1 MMRICDRFYRKTILS
16 GAACATLLLI
26 AGFINSNAQQGGTI
40 TGRVMNDEGAGA
52 PNVTVHIIRATSG
65 RSGASPRGDTQV
77 VTDKDG
83 NFRATGLSPGLYAVD
98 VFRAKEYVMRPLTAA
113 ENRER
118 KYYRVGDSITITLVK
133 GGVITGRVTDSDGQP
148 MVGLQVSAT
157 MVRDAEGYSVRAAPQ
172 GEPRMTDD
180 RGIYRIFGL
189 RPGSYI
195 VGTSGKM
202 YPASFSPYAGSAI
215 TYHPSSTLDTAAE
228 VAVASGAEASGVDIQ
243 FRGGPGY
250 VISGTVTTTSATLA
264 SRGAMVSITN
274 TDINSVTGFASVRH
288 NDPRKGF
295 MIKGVNNG
303 NYEIV
308 AYSSGD
314 QELDASSAP
323 RRVTISG
330 ADVTGLELRIS
341 PLASVSGQVLIEASS
356 KSCGNKS
363 KRAMEEIMIYA
374 RSDDP
379 AALDARASSVP
390 HFFRSDAVV
399 NEKGEFA
406 IHPLRPSRYHFE
418 ASLPDENWYTRSITI
433 PTPTAA
439 REPQALM
446 NLRDISRAGLEI
458 KPGDKVT
465 RVTVKVAEGA
475 AGLRGKV
482 VAENEGASLPSRLR
496 VHLAPVDAALANEV
510 LRYAEVLTRNDGS
523 FAFNNLAPGKYWLLA
538 RPVPDDEP
546 VDRPPRLL
554 SWDSAERARLRMEAE
569 KKKIEVELKPCQR
582 LNDFS
587 FKF

>member
-1 MMRICDRFYRKTILS
+1 MRIGERFYRKTIFS
-16 GAACATLLLI
+16 GAACATLLLS
-26 AGFINSNAQQGGTI
+26 AGFIISNAQQGGTI
-40 TGRVMNDEGAGA
+40 TERVVNDEGAGM
-52 PNVTVHIIRATSG
+52 PNVTIHIIRAPAGG
-65 RSGASPRGDTQV
+65 RAASPRGNTEV

-83 NFRATGLSPGLYAVD
+83 NFRGAGLSPGLYSIDAPRV
-98 VFRAKEYVMRPLTAA
+98 KEFVMRPLTAA
-113 ENRER
+113 ESGER
-118 KYYRVGDSITITLVK
+118 RYYRVGDSITITLMK
-133 GGVITGRVTDSDGQP
+133 GGVITGRVTNPDGQP
-148 MVGLQVSAT
+148 MVGAEVSAT
-157 MVRDAEGYSVRAAPQ
+157 MVRDAEGYSVRDAPE
-172 GEPRMTDD
+172 GESRMTDD
-180 RGIYRIFGL
+180 RGIYRIYGL

-195 VGTSGKM
+195 VGASGRIVE
-202 YPASFSPYAGSAI
+202 SFSPYEGSAM
-215 TYHPSSTLDTAAE
+215 TYHPSSTHDTATE
-228 VAVASGAEASGVDIQ
+228 VTVASGAEASGVNIQ

-250 VISGTVTTTSATLA
+250 VVSGTVITTSAISLTHIV
-264 SRGAMVSITN
+264 VSLIN
-274 TDINSVTGFASVRH
+274 TDISAVTGSVNVRH

-295 MIKGVNNG
+295 MIQGVNNG

-308 AYSSGD
+308 AYSHGD
-314 QELDASSAP
+314 NEIVASSAP

-356 KSCGNKS
+356 NSCGNKS
-363 KRAMEEIMIYA
+363 KRAMEEIMLYA

-379 AALDARASSVP
+379 STLASSTS
-390 HFFRSDAVV
+390 HFFRSDVV
-399 NEKGEFA
+399 INEKGEFA
-406 IHPLRPSRYHFE
+406 IHSLRPSRYHFE

-433 PTPTAA
+433 PAPAAA

-458 KPGDKVT
+458 KSGDNVT
-465 RVTVKVAEGA
+465 GVTVKVAEGA

-482 VAENEGASLPSRLR
+482 VAGKEGASLPSRLR

-546 VDRPPRLL
+546 VDRPPRPL
-554 SWDSAERARLRMEAE
+554 SWDSVERARLRIEAE

-582 LNDFS
+582 LKDFS